1 MLQLGI
7 EHNSANNKCMN
18 DSAHGQCVGSL
29 FAVGHIYR
37 QRLWQGVVSVDLQE
51 MYIDMWSDLGERGTT
66 ENRVGHA
73 SMPATDWMGYNSALT
88 CLLT

>member
-1 MLQLGI
+1 VISWTAACSTDCRSYMLQLGI

-51 MYIDMWSDLGERGTT
+51 MYIDM
-66 ENRVGHA
+66 
-73 SMPATDWMGYNSALT
+73 
-88 CLLT
+88 